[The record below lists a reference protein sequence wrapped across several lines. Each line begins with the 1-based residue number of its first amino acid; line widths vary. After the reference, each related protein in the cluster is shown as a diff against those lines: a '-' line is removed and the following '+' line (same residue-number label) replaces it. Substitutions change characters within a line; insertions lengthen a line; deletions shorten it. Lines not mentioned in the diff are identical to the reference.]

1 MGTTPA
7 RPELERRIWLIRGT
21 RVMLDADLAELY
33 GVRTKAL
40 NQAVKRN
47 PMRFPSEFVFRL
59 TRRERDEVVTNCDH
73 LKGLRFSKA
82 MPLAF
87 TEHGSLMAANVLN
100 SPKAVRAS
108 IFVIRAF
115 TGLRETLASQRGL
128 VKKLAELEEKLSG
141 HDEQIQALLEAI
153 RGIVASDP
161 PSTRR
166 IGFQP

>member
-1 MGTTPA
+1 
-7 RPELERRIWLIRGT
+7 
-21 RVMLDADLAELY
+21 MLDADLAELY

-47 PMRFPSEFVFRL
+47 PLRFPPEFVFRL
-59 TRRERDEVVTNCDH
+59 SRRERDEVVTNCDH
-73 LKGLRFSKA
+73 LQGLRFSRT

-100 SPKAVRAS
+100 SPKAVGAS

-115 TGLRETLASQRGL
+115 TSLRETLASQRGL
-128 VKKLAELEEKLSG
+128 LKKLAELEDRLSG

-153 RGIVASDP
+153 RGIVDSEP
-161 PSTRR
+161 SSTRR

>member
-1 MGTTPA
+1 
-7 RPELERRIWLIRGT
+7 
-21 RVMLDADLAELY
+21 MLDADLAELY

-47 PMRFPSEFVFRL
+47 PLRFPSEFAFRL

-73 LKGLRFSKA
+73 LRGLRFSRT

-100 SPKAVRAS
+100 SPKAVGAS

-115 TGLRETLASQRGL
+115 TSLRETLASQRGL
-128 VKKLAELEEKLSG
+128 IKKLAELEDRLSG

-153 RGIVASDP
+153 RGIVASEP
-161 PSTRR
+161 ESTRR

>member
-1 MGTTPA
+1 MGAPA
-7 RPELERRIWLIRGT
+7 SHPGLERRIWLIRGT

-47 PMRFPSEFVFRL
+47 PTRFPPEFAFRL

-73 LKGLRFSKA
+73 LKRLRFSRT

-100 SPKAVRAS
+100 SPKAVGAS

-115 TGLRETLASQRGL
+115 LSLRETLASQANL
-128 VKKLAELEEKLSG
+128 VKKLAALEDRLSG
-141 HDEQIQALLEAI
+141 HDKQIQALLEAI
-153 RGIVASDP
+153 REIVAAEP
-161 PSTRR
+161 PTTRR